1 MSRASLTQ
9 RYNRTWGHG
18 GGDPRRAFSHPLPDV
33 PNQTVK
39 CTLLLSINREAALK
53 KKKKKKP
60 VVKGCWNQEE
70 KTTTT
75 VRRGTEEKGK
85 RARKGRV
92 GD

>member
-1 MSRASLTQ
+1 MGTHAGPSHTPSPMSQ
-9 RYNRTWGHG
+9 NE
-18 GGDPRRAFSHPLPDV
+18 
-33 PNQTVK
+33 TVK

-53 KKKKKKP
+53 KKNKKKP

-85 RARKGRV
+85 RARNGRV